1 MPTVTFD
8 HATLRAIQSR
18 HGVEHDPWLWEEKLS
33 DIGCVVEEC
42 DSNEIEIEIFPDR
55 ADLLSPETIAHAARA
70 FLHGKGAE
78 PELSTTAGSITM
90 TVDASLE
97 HVRPI
102 IYGAVVRGVDNGS
115 SPEENDAFIQ
125 ALMDHQEKLH
135 FSIGRRRRRASIG
148 VHDLSTLAPPFTVI
162 TVPETYSFIPLA
174 MTERMSIREILESH
188 PKGVEYAHLL
198 EGFSDFPV
206 IVDAAD
212 RVLSFPPIINGDHTT
227 VTESTTDFFID
238 VTGWDARACEA
249 SLLLVCLAFSARGGT
264 VETIELTDCHQQIQR
279 TPNGR
284 ARRLSLPKRLLE
296 EILGREFSKIEIQG
310 AIDRMGGRFIE
321 MRTVTDGPR
330 TPERM
335 ADAAIGEQEYIIEMP
350 RWRADLLHPVDLV
363 EEVATGIG
371 YEDLGKALSGQS
383 KAGIPLQSSHLH
395 RRIRESLQANGLQ
408 QVTSLTLSN
417 EDDQFAKI
425 RYQAS
430 TGVTGIHN
438 PITVDHTILRQS
450 ISPSL
455 LNLLAANR
463 HHELPQRVYE
473 LGTVVRDHHNANR
486 VGWACAE
493 VGTGFTAAKG
503 MAEALMRDLGA
514 YSREI
519 SVEYEPLTESDGGP
533 YLAGRGAKVMV
544 AGEWVGCCGEIDP
557 TISELFGLKVPIHC
571 GEFDVDALGRL
582 IPDPIL

>member
-198 EGFSDFPV
+198 EGFSEFPV

-249 SLLLVCLAFSARGGT
+249 SLLLVCLAFAARGGT
-264 VETIELTDCHQQIQR
+264 VETIELTDCHQQVQR

-417 EDDQFAKI
+417 KDDQFAKI

>member
-1 MPTVTFD
+1 
-8 HATLRAIQSR
+8 
-18 HGVEHDPWLWEEKLS
+18 
-33 DIGCVVEEC
+33 
-42 DSNEIEIEIFPDR
+42 
-55 ADLLSPETIAHAARA
+55 
-70 FLHGKGAE
+70 
-78 PELSTTAGSITM
+78 
-90 TVDASLE
+90 
-97 HVRPI
+97 
-102 IYGAVVRGVDNGS
+102 
-115 SPEENDAFIQ
+115 
-125 ALMDHQEKLH
+125 
-135 FSIGRRRRRASIG
+135 
-148 VHDLSTLAPPFTVI
+148 
-162 TVPETYSFIPLA
+162 

-188 PKGVEYAHLL
+188 PKGVDYAHLL
-198 EGFSDFPV
+198 EGFSEFPV

-249 SLLLVCLAFSARGGT
+249 SLLLVCLAFAERGGA
-264 VETIELTDCHQQIQR
+264 VETIELTDCHGQVQR
-279 TPNGR
+279 TPNGKS
-284 ARRLSLPKRLLE
+284 RRLSLPKRLLE
-296 EILGREFSKIEIQG
+296 EILGREFSKQEIRD

-330 TPERM
+330 TVERM

-371 YEDLGKALSGQS
+371 YEDLGRALSGQS
-383 KAGIPLQSSHLH
+383 KAGIPLQSAHLH

-450 ISPSL
+450 ITPSL

-473 LGTVVRDHHNANR
+473 LGTVVRDHHNADR

-557 TISELFGLKVPIHC
+557 AISELFGLKAPIHC

>member
-8 HATLRAIQSR
+8 HATLRAIQAR
-18 HGVEHDPWLWEEKLS
+18 HGVDHDPWLWEENLS
-33 DIGCVVEEC
+33 NIGCVVEEC
-42 DSNEIEIEIFPDR
+42 DSSEIEIEIFPDR
-55 ADLLSPETIAHAARA
+55 ADLLSPETMAHAARA
-70 FLHGKGAE
+70 FLHGGGAE
-78 PELSTTAGSITM
+78 PDLATTDGSITM
-90 TVDASLE
+90 NVDPSLE
-97 HVRPI
+97 NIRPI

-125 ALMDHQEKLH
+125 SLMDHQEKLH

-148 VHDLSTLAPPFTVI
+148 VHDLSTLAPPFKVI
-162 TVPETYSFIPLA
+162 TVPESYSFIPLA
-174 MTERMSIREILESH
+174 MTKRMSIREILESH
-188 PKGVEYAHLL
+188 PKGVDYAHLL
-198 EGFSDFPV
+198 EGFTEFPV
-206 IVDAAD
+206 IIDAAE

-249 SLLLVCLAFSARGGT
+249 SLLLVCLAFAARGGV
-264 VETIELTDCHQQIQR
+264 VETLELTDCHGQVQR

-296 EILGREFSKIEIQG
+296 EILGREFSKQEMRDS
-310 AIDRMGGRFIE
+310 IDRMGGRFIE
-321 MRTVTDGPR
+321 MRTVTNGPR
-330 TPERM
+330 TVERM
-335 ADAAIGEQEYIIEMP
+335 ADAAIGEQEYLIEMP
-350 RWRADLLHPVDLV
+350 RWRADILHPVDLV

-383 KAGIPLQSSHLH
+383 KAGIPLPTSHLN

-417 EDDQFAKI
+417 EGDQFNKI
-425 RYQAS
+425 RYTAN
-430 TGVTGIHN
+430 TGVTGLHN

-450 ISPSL
+450 ITPSL

-473 LGTVVRDHHNANR
+473 LGTVVRDHHNAER

-503 MAEALMRDLGA
+503 MAEALLRDLGA
-514 YSREI
+514 HTREI
-519 SVEYEPLTESDGGP
+519 AVDYQPLTESDGGP
-533 YLAGRGAKVMV
+533 YLSGRGAKVLV

-557 TISELFGLKVPIHC
+557 TVSELFGLKVPIHC

>member
-417 EDDQFAKI
+417 KDDQFAKI

>member
-8 HATLRAIQSR
+8 HATLRAIQAR
-18 HGVEHDPWLWEEKLS
+18 HGVDHDPWLWEEKLS
-33 DIGCVVEEC
+33 NIGCVVEEC
-42 DSNEIEIEIFPDR
+42 DSSEIEIEIFPDR
-55 ADLLSPETIAHAARA
+55 ADLLSPETMAHAARA
-70 FLHGKGAE
+70 FLHGGGAE
-78 PELSTTAGSITM
+78 PDLATTDGSITM
-90 TVDASLE
+90 NVDPSLE
-97 HVRPI
+97 NIRPI

-148 VHDLSTLAPPFTVI
+148 VHDLSTLAPPFKVI
-162 TVPETYSFIPLA
+162 TVPESYSFIPLA
-174 MTERMSIREILESH
+174 MTKRMSIREILESH
-188 PKGVEYAHLL
+188 PKGVDYAHLL
-198 EGFSDFPV
+198 EGFTEFPV
-206 IVDAAD
+206 IIDAAE

-249 SLLLVCLAFSARGGT
+249 SLLLVCLAFAARGGV
-264 VETIELTDCHQQIQR
+264 VETLELTDCHGQVQR

-296 EILGREFSKIEIQG
+296 EILGREFSKQEMRDS
-310 AIDRMGGRFIE
+310 IDRMGGRFIE
-321 MRTVTDGPR
+321 MRTVTNGPR
-330 TPERM
+330 TVERM
-335 ADAAIGEQEYIIEMP
+335 ADAAIGEQEYLIEMP
-350 RWRADLLHPVDLV
+350 RWRADILHPVDLV

-383 KAGIPLQSSHLH
+383 KAGIPLPTSHLN

-417 EDDQFAKI
+417 EGDQFNKI
-425 RYQAS
+425 RYTAN
-430 TGVTGIHN
+430 TGVTGLHN

-450 ISPSL
+450 ITPSL

-473 LGTVVRDHHNANR
+473 LGTVVRDHHNAER

-503 MAEALMRDLGA
+503 MAEALLRDLGA
-514 YSREI
+514 HTRDIAVDYQ
-519 SVEYEPLTESDGGP
+519 PLTESDGGP
-533 YLAGRGAKVMV
+533 YLSGRGAKVLV

-557 TISELFGLKVPIHC
+557 TVSELFGLKVPIHC

>member
-33 DIGCVVEEC
+33 NIGCVVEEC

-55 ADLLSPETIAHAARA
+55 ADLLSPETLAHAARA
-70 FLHGKGAE
+70 FLHGKGGECDLA
-78 PELSTTAGSITM
+78 TTDGEVTM
-90 TVDASLE
+90 NVDPSLE
-97 HVRPI
+97 NVRPI

-115 SPEENDAFIQ
+115 SSEENDAFIQ

-148 VHDLSTLAPPFTVI
+148 VHDLSTLAPPFKVI
-162 TVPETYSFIPLA
+162 TVPESYSFVPLA

-188 PKGVEYAHLL
+188 PKGVDYAHLL
-198 EGFSDFPV
+198 DGFSEFPV
-206 IVDAAD
+206 IIDAAD

-227 VTESTTDFFID
+227 VTDSTTDFFID

-249 SLLLVCLAFSARGGT
+249 SLLLICLAFSARGGV
-264 VETIELTDCHQQIQR
+264 VETIELTDCRGEVQR
-279 TPNGR
+279 TPNGK

-296 EILGREFSKIEIQG
+296 EILGREFTKLEIRD
-310 AIDRMGGRFIE
+310 AIDRMGGRYIE

-330 TPERM
+330 TVERM

-350 RWRADLLHPVDLV
+350 RWRSDLLHPVDLV

-371 YEDLGKALSGQS
+371 YEDLGRALSGQS
-383 KAGIPLQSSHLH
+383 KAGIPLPTSHLN

-417 EDDQFAKI
+417 EGDQFDKI
-425 RYQAS
+425 RYTA
-430 TGVTGIHN
+430 TTEVTGLHN

-450 ISPSL
+450 ITPSL

-473 LGTVVRDHHNANR
+473 LGTVVRDHHNAER

-503 MAEALMRDLGA
+503 MVEALLRDLGA

-519 SVEYEPLTESDGGP
+519 TVDYQPLSDTDGGP

-557 TISELFGLKVPIHC
+557 AISELFGLKVPIHC

>member
-8 HATLRAIQSR
+8 HATLRTIQAR
-18 HGVEHDPWLWEEKLS
+18 HGVDHDPWLWEEKLS
-33 DIGCVVEEC
+33 NIGCVVEEC

-55 ADLLSPETIAHAARA
+55 ADLLSPETLAHAARA
-70 FLHGKGAE
+70 FLHGKGGE
-78 PELSTTAGSITM
+78 CDLTTTDGDITM
-90 TVDASLE
+90 NVDPSLE
-97 HVRPI
+97 NVRPI

-125 ALMDHQEKLH
+125 SLMDHQEKLH

-148 VHDLSTLAPPFTVI
+148 VHDLSTLAPPFKVI
-162 TVPETYSFIPLA
+162 TVPESYSFVPLA

-188 PKGVEYAHLL
+188 PKGVDYAHLL
-198 EGFSDFPV
+198 QGFTEFPV
-206 IVDAAD
+206 IIDAAD

-227 VTESTTDFFID
+227 VTDSTTDFFID

-249 SLLLVCLAFSARGGT
+249 SLLLICLAFSARGGV
-264 VETIELTDCHQQIQR
+264 VETIELTDCQGKVQR
-279 TPNGR
+279 TPNGK

-296 EILGREFSKIEIQG
+296 EILGREFTKLEIRDAIE
-310 AIDRMGGRFIE
+310 RMGGRYIE

-330 TPERM
+330 TVERM

-350 RWRADLLHPVDLV
+350 RWRSDLLHPVDLV

-371 YEDLGKALSGQS
+371 YEDLGRALSGQS
-383 KAGIPLQSSHLH
+383 KAGIPLPNSDLN

-417 EDDQFAKI
+417 EGDQFDKI
-425 RYQAS
+425 RYTA
-430 TGVTGIHN
+430 TTEVTGLHN

-450 ISPSL
+450 ITPSL

-473 LGTVVRDHHNANR
+473 LGTVVRDHHNADR

-503 MAEALMRDLGA
+503 MAEAILRDLGA
-514 YSREI
+514 YSRGI
-519 SVEYEPLTESDGGP
+519 TVDYQPLSDTDGGP
-533 YLAGRGAKVMV
+533 YLAGRGAKVLV
-544 AGEWVGCCGEIDP
+544 ADEWVGCCGEIDP
-557 TISELFGLKVPIHC
+557 AISELFGLKVPIHC

>member
-8 HATLRAIQSR
+8 HATLRAIQAR
-18 HGVEHDPWLWEEKLS
+18 HGVDHDPWLWEEKLS
-33 DIGCVVEEC
+33 NIGCVVEEC
-42 DSNEIEIEIFPDR
+42 DSSEIEIEIFPDR
-55 ADLLSPETIAHAARA
+55 ADLLSPETMAHAARA
-70 FLHGKGAE
+70 FLHGGGAE
-78 PELSTTAGSITM
+78 PDLATTDGSITM
-90 TVDASLE
+90 NVDPSLE
-97 HVRPI
+97 NIRPI

-148 VHDLSTLAPPFTVI
+148 VHDLSTLAPPFKVI
-162 TVPETYSFIPLA
+162 TVPESYSFIPLA
-174 MTERMSIREILESH
+174 MTKRMSIREILESH
-188 PKGVEYAHLL
+188 PKGVDYAHLL
-198 EGFSDFPV
+198 EGFTEFPV
-206 IVDAAD
+206 IIDAAE

-249 SLLLVCLAFSARGGT
+249 SLLLVCLAFAARGGV
-264 VETIELTDCHQQIQR
+264 VETLELTDCHGQVQR

-296 EILGREFSKIEIQG
+296 EILGREFSKQEMRDS
-310 AIDRMGGRFIE
+310 IDRMGGRFIE
-321 MRTVTDGPR
+321 MRTVTNGPR
-330 TPERM
+330 TVERM
-335 ADAAIGEQEYIIEMP
+335 ADAAIGEQEYLIEMP
-350 RWRADLLHPVDLV
+350 RWRADILHPVDLV

-383 KAGIPLQSSHLH
+383 KAGIPLPTSHLN

-417 EDDQFAKI
+417 EGDQFNKI
-425 RYQAS
+425 RYTAN
-430 TGVTGIHN
+430 TGVTGLHN

-450 ISPSL
+450 ITPSL

-473 LGTVVRDHHNANR
+473 LGTVVRDHHNAER

-503 MAEALMRDLGA
+503 MAEALLRDLGA
-514 YSREI
+514 HTREI
-519 SVEYEPLTESDGGP
+519 AVDYQPLTESDGGP
-533 YLAGRGAKVMV
+533 YLSGRGAKVLV

-557 TISELFGLKVPIHC
+557 TVSELFGLKVPIHC

-582 IPDPIL
+582 IPDP

>member
-8 HATLRAIQSR
+8 HETLRNIQER
-18 HGVEHDPWLWEEKLS
+18 FGVKHDPWLWEEKLS
-33 DIGCVVEEC
+33 NIGCVVEEC
-42 DSNEIEIEIFPDR
+42 DSTEVEIEVFPDR
-55 ADLLSPETIAHAARA
+55 ADLLSPETMAHAARA
-70 FLHGKGAE
+70 FLHGQGAQ
-78 PELSTTAGSITM
+78 PEMKTVDGNITM
-90 TVDASLE
+90 KVDKSLQD
-97 HVRPI
+97 VRPVI
-102 IYGAVVRGVDNGS
+102 LGAVVRGVDNGDT
-115 SPEENDAFIQ
+115 PVERDAFIQ

-148 VHDLSTLAPPFTVI
+148 VHDLATLAPPFRVI
-162 TVPETYSFIPLA
+162 TVPESYNFIPLA
-174 MTERMSIREILESH
+174 MTERMSVREILEQH
-188 PKGVEYAHLL
+188 PKGVDYAHLL
-198 EGFSDFPV
+198 EGFSEFPV
-206 IVDAAD
+206 ILDAAD

-238 VTGWDARACEA
+238 VTGWDQRACEA
-249 SLLLVCLAFSARGGT
+249 SLLLVCLAFAARGGT
-264 VETIELTDCHQQIQR
+264 IETIELTDCTGKVQR
-279 TPNGR
+279 TPNGKP
-284 ARRLSLPKRLLE
+284 RRMSLPKRLLK
-296 EILGREFSKIEIQG
+296 EILGKDFTKHEISV

-330 TPERM
+330 TVERM
-335 ADAAIGEQEYIIEMP
+335 ADAAVGEQEYIIEMP

-383 KAGIPLQSSHLH
+383 KAGIPLESSHLY
-395 RRIRESLQANGLQ
+395 RRVRESLQANGLQ

-417 EDDQFAKI
+417 ESDQFSKI
-425 RYQAS
+425 RYEPS
-430 TGVTGIHN
+430 TEVTGLHN

-450 ISPSL
+450 ITPSL

-473 LGTVVRDHHNANR
+473 LGSVVRDHNNAKR

-503 MAEALMRDLGA
+503 MAESLLRDLGA
-514 YSREI
+514 FSREI
-519 SVEYEPLTESDGGP
+519 EVSYEPLTESDGGP
-533 YLAGRGAKVMV
+533 YLTGRGAKVMV

-557 TISELFGLKVPIHC
+557 RVSEQFGLKVPIHC

-582 IPDPIL
+582 IPDPII